1 MKLLDLVIV
10 DDEPIL
16 LKGLLK
22 TYDWDQ
28 MGFQV
33 VGTALSGEQA
43 IEVIREKKP
52 DVVLTDIRMKQ
63 MTGLQM
69 MDTIQQTGQECLFVV
84 LSAYRDFEY
93 AKEACDLGAFAYLLK
108 PIEDDKLQETMQNA
122 YRSCMEKQKKEERM
136 ESWEKLV
143 MKDATSFLQV
153 IVQKYLFNQISFDK
167 LTEVFETVD
176 QPLQKEERFIAV
188 NADIDLAYKIT
199 NTLEYEAA
207 RFALKSFLE
216 QKLRERFAYLCLQ
229 GQGETLLFLVR
240 TKENATVLAVKHL
253 LEEAKEELKSPII
266 ASISKPY
273 KGLPGIRKSYEEA
286 SELFTMASEA
296 GSGSFTIIWK
306 VPHNIPG
313 TRRHRRSSR
322 LEVRSAGMMKMH

>member
-1 MKLLDLVIV
+1 
-10 DDEPIL
+10 
-16 LKGLLK
+16 
-22 TYDWDQ
+22 
-28 MGFQV
+28 
-33 VGTALSGEQA
+33 
-43 IEVIREKKP
+43 
-52 DVVLTDIRMKQ
+52 
-63 MTGLQM
+63 
-69 MDTIQQTGQECLFVV
+69 
-84 LSAYRDFEY
+84 
-93 AKEACDLGAFAYLLK
+93 
-108 PIEDDKLQETMQNA
+108 
-122 YRSCMEKQKKEERM
+122 MEKQKKEERM

-188 NADIDLAYKIT
+188 HTDIDLAYKIT

-253 LEEAKEELKSPII
+253 LEEAKGELKSPII
-266 ASISKPY
+266 ASISKPCLLY
-273 KGLPGIRKSYEEA
+273 TSIR
-286 SELFTMASEA
+286 
-296 GSGSFTIIWK
+296 
-306 VPHNIPG
+306 
-313 TRRHRRSSR
+313 R
-322 LEVRSAGMMKMH
+322 L